1 MGSASRLVRGDQQ
14 KQIVKRIE
22 GMAGIA
28 GRGGRYSAWEGNA
41 VSRQKNMRRIS
52 VLVTAQTAHN
62 LGRLAAMDGGNE
74 GRVIDKLVR
83 DRMVMLKEAE
93 RMVRRHE

>member
-1 MGSASRLVRGDQQ
+1 M
-14 KQIVKRIE
+14 KK
-22 GMAGIA
+22 
-28 GRGGRYSAWEGNA
+28 
-41 VSRQKNMRRIS
+41 KNMRRIS

-83 DRMVMLKEAE
+83 DRMLLLRDAQKLGSC
-93 RMVRRHE
+93 HE